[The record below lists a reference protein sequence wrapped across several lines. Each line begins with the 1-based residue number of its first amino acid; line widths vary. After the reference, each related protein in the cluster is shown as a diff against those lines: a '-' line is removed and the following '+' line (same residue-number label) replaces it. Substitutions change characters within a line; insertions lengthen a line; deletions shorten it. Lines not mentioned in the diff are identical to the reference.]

1 MGGLLGYAKSNVDS
15 SYAVTNVKGDDNVGG
30 LVGSAYGNISKSYA
44 LGNVN
49 GDEDNSSAGNDN
61 LGGLVGYQYN
71 GSVARSF
78 AVGDVSGTTKIGGLV
93 GRFDGSEILK
103 SYANGN
109 VTGRYYKTED
119 ENTGNYYIGGL
130 VGFGKGSLEETY
142 ASGAVKGMEKD
153 PVFTGCLV
161 GYVNGKMTIKK
172 SYYDA
177 TVCRLG
183 VEGSDEYGDVYAEV
197 DNTPAQTTAAMKT
210 KDTYS
215 QWNFVVDWDILK
227 DSYPYLQYYAMSSS
241 SIESSSS
248 SVVSSSSAKSSS
260 SVATVSSSSKMVSSS
275 SIQGSSSSIKSSS
288 SVVKSSSSVSS
299 SSAKISSS
307 SSVVVSSSSTAIE
320 NRSSNSKSSSSSVKS
335 SSSSVVKSSSS
346 VSSSSAKSSSSAAT
360 VSSSSKVISSSS
372 AKNSS
377 SSAKSSSSKAKS
389 SSSIKSSSSFKGQAI
404 PFEMAK
410 TPLFELNVFGR
421 ELQISGANAGSTLR
435 LFDMQ
440 GRVLMDREVTASS
453 FNVNV
458 PQAGCYIVRID
469 RQSKLVNVR

>member
-15 SYAVTNVKGDDNVGG
+15 SYAVANVKGDDNVGG

-335 SSSSVVKSSSS
+335 SSSS
-346 VSSSSAKSSSSAAT
+346 
-360 VSSSSKVISSSS
+360 

-389 SSSIKSSSSFKGQAI
+389 SSSIKSSSSVKGQAI